1 MAARL
6 QFPAPVNNQEKTPKP
21 PLTAEAAPDLVEP
34 VDWRVEVPALS
45 GRLVSL
51 REVQAIDAPVL
62 VDLLSTPEVSR
73 FISTPPETAPDFQRY
88 VSWAVGEREA
98 GHYIAFAIVPHEA
111 QRPVGMAYLREI
123 EPRFA
128 TAEWG
133 FALGMRY
140 WGSGYFMD
148 AARQLIDFA
157 FGTVGVHRLEAR
169 AAMQNAR
176 CNNALQKIG
185 AVREAVLRRAFLRH
199 GEYLDQA
206 LWTIVDED
214 WEQAKMAWGL
224 RIH

>member
-1 MAARL
+1 M
-6 QFPAPVNNQEKTPKP
+6 EKMPKP
-21 PLTAEAAPDLVEP
+21 PVSEEGAAPQAESI
-34 VDWRVEVPALS
+34 DWRVEVPTLT

-51 REVQAIDAPVL
+51 REVQTTDAPVL
-62 VDLLSTPEVSR
+62 VDLLSAPEVSR
-73 FISTPPETAPDFQRY
+73 FLSAPPETTPDFQRY
-88 VSWAVGEREA
+88 VSWALGERQA
-98 GHYIAFAIVPHEA
+98 GHYVAFAVVPHEA
-111 QRPVGMAYLREI
+111 QRPVGMVYLREI

-148 AARQLIDFA
+148 SARQLIDFA

-169 AAMQNAR
+169 SAAQNGR

-185 AVREAVLRRAFLRH
+185 AVREAVLRRAFFRN
-199 GEYLDQA
+199 GEYLDQV

-214 WEQAKMAWGL
+214 WEQAKLTWGL

>member
-1 MAARL
+1 MD
-6 QFPAPVNNQEKTPKP
+6 KTSKP
-21 PLTAEAAPDLVEP
+21 PVPEESATPVVEP
-34 VDWRVEVPALS
+34 VDWRVEAPALS

-51 REVQAIDAPVL
+51 REVQPMDAPVL
-62 VDLLSTPEVSR
+62 VDLLSAPEVSR
-73 FISTPPETAPDFQRY
+73 FLSTPPETTPDFQRY
-88 VSWAVGEREA
+88 VTWAVGERQA
-98 GHYIAFAIVPHEA
+98 GHYLAFAIVPHEA
-111 QRPVGMAYLREI
+111 QHPVGMAYLREI

-148 AARQLIDFA
+148 AARQLIGFA

-169 AAMQNAR
+169 AAVQNAR

-185 AVREAVLRRAFLRH
+185 AVREAVLRRAFFRN
-199 GEYLDQA
+199 GEYLDQV

-214 WEQAKMAWGL
+214 WEQAKMTWGL
-224 RIH
+224 RVH